1 MKKINIFYWIVTGLM
16 SALMLLS
23 AFPDIMKSADAL
35 EFFKHLGY
43 PEYLLPFIGVAK
55 ILGVA
60 AVLIPRFPKLK
71 EWAYAGLAFDTFGAF
86 YSHIS
91 CGDGAENFAPALV
104 ALILVLG
111 SYALYTK
118 RSSFQNIV

>member
-1 MKKINIFYWIVTGLM
+1 MKKVNLFYWIVTGLM
-16 SALMLLS
+16 SALLLLS
-23 AFPDIMKSADAL
+23 AFPDITKSADAL

-43 PEYLLPFIGVAK
+43 PEYLLPFIGVMK

-71 EWAYAGLAFDTFGAF
+71 EWAYAGLVFDTFGAF

-91 CGDGAENFAPALV
+91 SGDGVENFAPALV
-104 ALILVLG
+104 ALVLVLG
-111 SYALYTK
+111 SYALYTAK
-118 RSSFQNIV
+118 IMAKAE